1 MKNTSSCSLC
11 KEPSGIVF
19 DSAYLDGGWSFNWVS
34 LGHYSGFTD
43 SIIDATGKSEEEFM
57 VHMCH
62 DCCVKML
69 ETFPALKEIARVRGG
84 HPNMN
89 EHDSMNGIET
99 PPCCPYAWTWVKVSD
114 SSFMPEY
121 KTYFSTD
128 ELTWEERPELNG

>member
-1 MKNTSSCSLC
+1 MKNMSPCSLC
-11 KEPSGIVF
+11 KQPSPTIF
-19 DSAYLDGGWSFNWVS
+19 QSLFLDGGWSFNWVT

-43 SIIDATGKSEEEFM
+43 SIITTEEASNEEDFM

-69 ETFPALKEIARVRGG
+69 DTFPALKEIARVRGG

-89 EHDSMNGIET
+89 DHDSQNGTAT
-99 PPCCPYAWTWVKVSD
+99 PPCCPYAWTWVKT
-114 SSFMPEY
+114 SSEYPNEY

-128 ELTWEERPELNG
+128 ELTWEERPELND